1 LKKRKKFNIIL
12 YIEEGVQ
19 KDMSKIIL
27 VINIFLCAILVAQET
42 GIRTKEQSECN
53 QTAIEE
59 EKRATTSLKVSEIGV
74 CTGIVDRQ
82 PVNENT
88 IFSSDVGRIYCWTKI
103 NGAMEPTEI
112 KHIWYY
118 GNEKLREI
126 KLDLKYVT
134 TRTWSYKNIS
144 PSQVGDWKIEVV
156 DINGNV
162 LKTIVFKIE
171 SPKQEG
177 NEQTEKKP
185 E

>member
-1 LKKRKKFNIIL
+1 
-12 YIEEGVQ
+12 
-19 KDMSKIIL
+19 MSKIIL